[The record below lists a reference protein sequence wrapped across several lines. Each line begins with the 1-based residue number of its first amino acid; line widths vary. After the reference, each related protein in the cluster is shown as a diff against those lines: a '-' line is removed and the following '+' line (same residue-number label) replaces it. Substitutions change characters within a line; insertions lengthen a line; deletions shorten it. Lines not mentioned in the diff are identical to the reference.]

1 MKNAKNKNL
10 NNGKH
15 DKNKYFSKA
24 PINDNKISRK
34 IIISI
39 KYLKYKNKNLKNYN
53 KMNKICDTHVEND
66 SKG

>member
-15 DKNKYFSKA
+15 DRNKYFSKA
-24 PINDNKISRK
+24 SINDNKISRK

-39 KYLKYKNKNLKNYN
+39 KYLK
-53 KMNKICDTHVEND
+53 I
-66 SKG
+66 